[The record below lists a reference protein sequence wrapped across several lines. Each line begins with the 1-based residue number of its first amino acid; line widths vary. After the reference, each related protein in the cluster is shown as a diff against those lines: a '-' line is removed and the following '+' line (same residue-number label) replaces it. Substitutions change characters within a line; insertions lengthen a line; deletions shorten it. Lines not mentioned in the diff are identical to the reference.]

1 MSKKFK
7 YFVLFIIFIS
17 VSFYATSQIYQLKYN
32 DTILVI
38 ENAVPLNN
46 PWAGGLNSVQVS
58 EIDLNLDGIKDLMI
72 FDRTGNRINP
82 FINKGTPNQPDY
94 KYNPEYIGNFP
105 FLEHWALL
113 RDYNCDGKMDI
124 FSYAPGGI
132 KVYKNTSVNYLSFEL
147 VTNLLLSN
155 YQPNVINLYVTSVDI
170 PAIDDIDGDG
180 DLDIMTYEIF
190 GSTVEYHRNMSME
203 TKGNCDT
210 LHYVLKNQCWGLFRE
225 NQLNCDIILDYQCPF
240 NVPSPERK
248 GHGNQGNKHS
258 GSCVLTMETNTN
270 TASEMIVGDIGCRYL
285 TFLQNGGNVP
295 NSNSKII
302 SKDTLFPKNH
312 NSNTIPIDMEIFP
325 CGFYLDVN
333 NNTKKDLIV
342 SPNNSGT
349 LEQEN
354 FYSVWRYNNI
364 GQNNQPNFVLQ
375 EKNFIQSGTIEV
387 GEGANPTLYDIDGD
401 SLLDLIIGNYSYYDS
416 TGGML
421 SFYKN
426 TGNKDVPQFTLIT
439 RNFANI
445 PSYNISPFNSPIRG
459 IAPTFGDIDND
470 GFAEMILGDV
480 HGNIH
485 LFENNNG
492 VFSLAQA
499 NYSSINVGEFATPQL
514 FDLDGDTL
522 LDLII
527 GERNGNV
534 NYYQNTGSKTVPT
547 YTFVTDSLGK
557 VNAKEWW
564 NYIGFSYPH
573 FYKSNGS
580 TQLILGCMGGFLKFY
595 DNIDQNLTGSFNL
608 VDSAYMNIKVGS
620 RATVCGA
627 HFVGNDTL
635 YDVIIGNYTGG
646 VTLFTG
652 DYFNSVNNEYF
663 SELDFILYPVPSFNR
678 LNVSF
683 DNYAFQYLKHTYKI
697 YNLLGQEVLHGHLN
711 GSGID
716 ITSLQPS
723 SYIFVLTQNGNTFY
737 KTKKFTVIK

>member
-1 MSKKFK
+1 MSKKIK
-7 YFVLFIIFIS
+7 YFLLITAFIS
-17 VSFYATSQIYQLKYN
+17 VSFSASSQIYQLKYN
-32 DTILVI
+32 DTIQVV

-46 PWAGGLNSVQVS
+46 PWAGGINSVQFS
-58 EIDLNLDGIKDLMI
+58 EIDLNLDGINDLMI

-94 KYNPEYIGNFP
+94 KYAPEYIGNFP
-105 FLEHWALL
+105 FLEHWTLL

-170 PAIDDIDGDG
+170 PAIEDIDGDG

-203 TKGNCDT
+203 AKGNCDT
-210 LHYVLKNQCWGLFRE
+210 LHYVLKNQCWGQFRE
-225 NQLNCDIILDYQCPF
+225 NQLNCDIILDYQCPY
-240 NVPSPERK
+240 NVPGPERK

-270 TASEMIVGDIGCRYL
+270 TATEMIVGDIGCRYL
-285 TFLQNGGNVP
+285 TFLQNGGSVP
-295 NSNSKII
+295 NTNSKIVA
-302 SKDTLFPKNH
+302 KDTLFPKNH
-312 NSNTIPIDMEIFP
+312 SSNTTPIDMEIFP

-333 NNTKKDLIV
+333 NNAKKDLIV

-387 GEGANPTLYDIDGD
+387 GEGANPTLFDIDGD

-445 PSYNISPFNSPIRG
+445 PSYNISPFNTPVRG

-470 GFAEMILGDV
+470 GLAEMILGDV

-534 NYYQNTGSKTVPT
+534 NYYQNTGSKTIPT
-547 YTFVTDSLGK
+547 YTFVNDSLGK

-580 TQLILGCMGGFLKFY
+580 IQLLLGCMGGFLKFY

-635 YDVIIGNYTGG
+635 YDVIIGNYAGG

-652 DYFNSVNNEYF
+652 DYFNSVKNEYF
-663 SELDFILYPVPSFNR
+663 NEQDFILYPVPSFNR

-697 YNLLGQEVLHGHLN
+697 YNLLGQEVLFGHLN

-716 ITSLQPS
+716 ITSLQPG
-723 SYIFVLTQNGNTFY
+723 SYIFVLTQNGNAYY